1 MEIRYASPGDIEMIS
16 EYDEHISKEELN
28 NAIAMKRIIL
38 LFIDG
43 KFEGWLRFN
52 LFWDNIPFMN
62 LLFILEGQ
70 RGKGYGKKLV
80 EFWEHEMAGQGY
92 QFVMTSSL
100 SDEEGQFFYRKLGYT
115 DRGALVLPDEPLEII
130 FYKNVSENNGENTG
144 LKL

>member
-1 MEIRYASPGDIEMIS
+1 MEIRYAGPGDVEMIA
-16 EYDEHISKEELN
+16 EYDEHISKEELK

-38 LFIDG
+38 LFIGG

-62 LLFILEGQ
+62 LLFILEEQ

-80 EFWEHEMAGQGY
+80 EFWEHEMVKQGY
-92 QFVMTSSL
+92 EYVLTSSL

-130 FYKNVSENNGENTG
+130 FYKKIRENNE
-144 LKL
+144 

>member
-1 MEIRYASPGDIEMIS
+1 MEIRYAKPGDLEMIS
-16 EYDEHISKEELN
+16 EYDIHISKEELK

-43 KFEGWLRFN
+43 EYEGWLRFN

-62 LLFILEGQ
+62 MLFISEEQ

-80 EFWEHEMAGQGY
+80 EFWEREMKKQGY
-92 QFVMTSSL
+92 KFVMTSTQ
-100 SDEEGQFFYRKLGYT
+100 SDEEAQFFYRRLGYT

-130 FYKNVSENNGENTG
+130 FYKKVSENNS
-144 LKL
+144 KKQV